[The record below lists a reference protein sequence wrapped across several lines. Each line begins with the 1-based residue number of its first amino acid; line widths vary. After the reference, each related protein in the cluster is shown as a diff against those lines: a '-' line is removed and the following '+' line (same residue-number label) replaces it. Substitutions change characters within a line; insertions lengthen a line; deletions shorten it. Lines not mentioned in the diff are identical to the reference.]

1 MNKYL
6 TMTGLGFTSG
16 LPYMLIFSTLSIWLR
31 DVGID
36 LTIIGFFAWIS
47 LTYSLKFLWSP
58 LVDRYSIPILNYFGS
73 RKSWIILMQALIM
86 IFLIFLSYADP
97 TFSIK
102 NEPLFIVADDIDS
115 FILYQVNGELDV
127 AYLALFA
134 ILIALAGSF
143 QDIAIDAFRIELAS
157 IEEQGN
163 LAAYYQF
170 GYRAAILT
178 ATSFALIYAEN
189 YSWGSAYFL
198 MSILMLLGALPLFMT
213 PENKNNVNK
222 SISFLKSFYEA
233 TKDFIKRFN
242 LFAASILLLIV
253 ATYRLTDI
261 VMGPMAN
268 PFYLDL
274 GFSLTEIGS
283 IVKIVALVASII
295 GLFAGGLLIKK
306 VGTYKSLLFGAF
318 AVMLSNT
325 LFAVVAIL
333 EPNLN
338 LLSII
343 VFTDSFSAG
352 VVGTVNIAFLTS
364 LVSKQFTA
372 TQYALLTSFMM
383 LPGKILSG
391 FSGVLA
397 SYFQSNLGTE
407 LGWMIFFIFTSLLA
421 LPAIILITE
430 NKSLIKR

>member
-1 MNKYL
+1 MNKNL
-6 TMTGLGFTSG
+6 TMAGLGFTSG

-31 DVGID
+31 DAGID

-58 LVDRYSIPILNYFGS
+58 LVDRYSVPIFQYFGS
-73 RKSWIILMQALIM
+73 RKSWIILMQILIF
-86 IFLIFLSYADP
+86 IFLICLSRADP
-97 TFSIK
+97 TR
-102 NEPLFIVADDIDS
+102 DIS
-115 FILYQVNGELDV
+115 
-127 AYLALFA
+127 YLATFA

-143 QDIAIDAFRIELAS
+143 QDIAIDAFRIELAN

-189 YSWGSAYFL
+189 YSWSSAYFL
-198 MSILMLLGALPLFMT
+198 MAVLMLLGLIALLIT
-213 PENKNNVNK
+213 PERANHEKK
-222 SISFLKSFYEA
+222 ELSFFENFSEPI
-233 TKDFIKRFN
+233 KDFVKRFN
-242 LFAASILLLIV
+242 LFAASILLLII

-268 PFYLDL
+268 PFYIDM

-283 IVKIVALVASII
+283 VVKIVALVASII
-295 GLFAGGLLIKK
+295 GLFLGGILIKNF
-306 VGTYKSLLFGAF
+306 GLYKSLLFGAF
-318 AVMLSNT
+318 AVMISNV
-325 LFAVVAIL
+325 FFSIVAIS

-364 LVSKQFTA
+364 LVSKKFTA

-383 LPGKILSG
+383 LPGKIFSG

-397 SYFQSNLGTE
+397 DYFQSITNLE
-407 LGWMIFFIFTSLLA
+407 VGWMIFFIFTSILA
-421 LPAIILITE
+421 LPAIILVSL
-430 NKSLIKR
+430 NKNLIQR

>member
-1 MNKYL
+1 MNKNL
-6 TMTGLGFTSG
+6 TMAGLGFTSG

-31 DVGID
+31 DAGID

-58 LVDRYSIPILNYFGS
+58 LIDRYSVPIFQYFGS
-73 RKSWIILMQALIM
+73 RKSWIILMQILIF
-86 IFLIFLSYADP
+86 IFLICLSRADP
-97 TFSIK
+97 TR
-102 NEPLFIVADDIDS
+102 DIS
-115 FILYQVNGELDV
+115 
-127 AYLALFA
+127 YLATFA

-143 QDIAIDAFRIELAS
+143 QDIAIDAFRIELAN

-189 YSWGSAYFL
+189 YSWSSAYFL
-198 MSILMLLGALPLFMT
+198 MAVLMLLGLIALLIT
-213 PENKNNVNK
+213 PERANHEKK
-222 SISFLKSFYEA
+222 ELSFFENFSEPI
-233 TKDFIKRFN
+233 KDFVKRFN
-242 LFAASILLLIV
+242 LFAASILLLII

-268 PFYLDL
+268 PFYIDM

-283 IVKIVALVASII
+283 VVKIVALVASII
-295 GLFAGGLLIKK
+295 GLFLGGILIKNF
-306 VGTYKSLLFGAF
+306 GLYKSLLFGAF
-318 AVMLSNT
+318 AVMISNV
-325 LFAVVAIL
+325 FFSIVAIS

-364 LVSKQFTA
+364 LVSKKFTA

-383 LPGKILSG
+383 LPGKIFSG

-397 SYFQSNLGTE
+397 DYFQSITNLE
-407 LGWMIFFIFTSLLA
+407 VGWMIFFIFTSILA
-421 LPAIILITE
+421 IPAIILVSL
-430 NKSLIKR
+430 NKNLIQR

>member
-1 MNKYL
+1 MNKNL
-6 TMTGLGFTSG
+6 TMAGLGFTSG

-31 DVGID
+31 DAGID

-58 LVDRYSIPILNYFGS
+58 LVDRYSVPIFQYFGN
-73 RKSWIILMQALIM
+73 RKSWIILMQILIF
-86 IFLIFLSYADP
+86 IFLICLSRADP
-97 TFSIK
+97 TR
-102 NEPLFIVADDIDS
+102 DIS
-115 FILYQVNGELDV
+115 
-127 AYLALFA
+127 YLATFA

-189 YSWGSAYFL
+189 YSWSSAYFL
-198 MSILMLLGALPLFMT
+198 MAVLMLLGLIALLIT
-213 PENKNNVNK
+213 PERANHEKK
-222 SISFLKSFYEA
+222 ELSFFENFSEPI
-233 TKDFIKRFN
+233 KDFVKRFN
-242 LFAASILLLIV
+242 LFAASILLLII

-268 PFYLDL
+268 PFYIDM

-283 IVKIVALVASII
+283 VVKIVALVASII
-295 GLFAGGLLIKK
+295 GLFLGGILIKNF
-306 VGTYKSLLFGAF
+306 GLYKSLLFGAF
-318 AVMLSNT
+318 AVMISNV
-325 LFAVVAIL
+325 FFSIVAIS

-364 LVSKQFTA
+364 LVSKKFTA

-383 LPGKILSG
+383 LPGKIFSG

-397 SYFQSNLGTE
+397 NYFQSITNLE
-407 LGWMIFFIFTSLLA
+407 VGWMIFFIFTSTLA
-421 LPAIILITE
+421 IPAIILVSF
-430 NKSLIKR
+430 NKNLIQR

>member
-1 MNKYL
+1 MNKNL
-6 TMTGLGFTSG
+6 TMAGLGFTSG

-58 LVDRYSIPILNYFGS
+58 LVDRYSVPIFQYFGS
-73 RKSWIILMQALIM
+73 RKSWIILMQILIF
-86 IFLIFLSYADP
+86 IFLICLSRADP
-97 TFSIK
+97 TR
-102 NEPLFIVADDIDS
+102 DIS
-115 FILYQVNGELDV
+115 
-127 AYLALFA
+127 YLATFA

-143 QDIAIDAFRIELAS
+143 QDIAIDAFRIELAN

-189 YSWGSAYFL
+189 YSWSSAYFL
-198 MSILMLLGALPLFMT
+198 MAVLMLLGLIALLIT
-213 PENKNNVNK
+213 PERANHEKK
-222 SISFLKSFYEA
+222 ELSFFENFLEPI
-233 TKDFIKRFN
+233 KDFVKRFN
-242 LFAASILLLIV
+242 LFAASILLLII

-268 PFYLDL
+268 PFYIDM

-283 IVKIVALVASII
+283 VVKIVALVASII
-295 GLFAGGLLIKK
+295 GLFLGGILIKNF
-306 VGTYKSLLFGAF
+306 GLYKSLLFGAF
-318 AVMLSNT
+318 AVMISNV
-325 LFAVVAIL
+325 FFSIVAIS

-364 LVSKQFTA
+364 LVSKKFTA

-383 LPGKILSG
+383 LPGKIFSG

-397 SYFQSNLGTE
+397 DYFQSITNLE
-407 LGWMIFFIFTSLLA
+407 VGWMIFFIFTSILA
-421 LPAIILITE
+421 IPAIILVSL
-430 NKSLIKR
+430 NKNLIQR

>member
-1 MNKYL
+1 MNKNL
-6 TMTGLGFTSG
+6 TMAGLGFTSG

-58 LVDRYSIPILNYFGS
+58 LVDRYSVPIFQYFGS
-73 RKSWIILMQALIM
+73 RKSWIILMQILIF
-86 IFLIFLSYADP
+86 IFLICLSRADP
-97 TFSIK
+97 TR
-102 NEPLFIVADDIDS
+102 DIS
-115 FILYQVNGELDV
+115 
-127 AYLALFA
+127 YLATFA

-143 QDIAIDAFRIELAS
+143 QDIAIDAFRIELAN

-189 YSWGSAYFL
+189 YSWSSAYFL
-198 MSILMLLGALPLFMT
+198 MAVLMLLGLIALLIT
-213 PENKNNVNK
+213 PERKNHEK
-222 SISFLKSFYEA
+222 KELSFFENFLEPI
-233 TKDFIKRFN
+233 KDFVKRFN
-242 LFAASILLLIV
+242 LFAASILLLII

-268 PFYLDL
+268 PFYIDM

-283 IVKIVALVASII
+283 VVKIVALVASII
-295 GLFAGGLLIKK
+295 GLFLGGILIKNF
-306 VGTYKSLLFGAF
+306 GLYKSLLFGAF
-318 AVMLSNT
+318 AVMISNV
-325 LFAVVAIL
+325 FFSIVAIS

-364 LVSKQFTA
+364 LVSKKFTA

-383 LPGKILSG
+383 LPGKIFSG

-397 SYFQSNLGTE
+397 DYFQSITNLE
-407 LGWMIFFIFTSLLA
+407 VGWMIFFIFTSILA
-421 LPAIILITE
+421 IPAIILVSL
-430 NKSLIKR
+430 NKNLIQR

>member
-1 MNKYL
+1 MA
-6 TMTGLGFTSG
+6 GLGFTSG

-58 LVDRYSIPILNYFGS
+58 LVDRYSVPIFQYFGS
-73 RKSWIILMQALIM
+73 RKSWIILMQILIF
-86 IFLIFLSYADP
+86 IFLICLSRADP
-97 TFSIK
+97 TR
-102 NEPLFIVADDIDS
+102 DIS
-115 FILYQVNGELDV
+115 
-127 AYLALFA
+127 YLATFA

-143 QDIAIDAFRIELAS
+143 QDIAIDAFRIELAN

-189 YSWGSAYFL
+189 YSWSSAYFL
-198 MSILMLLGALPLFMT
+198 MAVLMLLGLIALLIT
-213 PENKNNVNK
+213 PERANHEKK
-222 SISFLKSFYEA
+222 ELSFFENFSEPI
-233 TKDFIKRFN
+233 KDFVKRFN
-242 LFAASILLLIV
+242 LFAASILLLII

-268 PFYLDL
+268 PFYIDM

-283 IVKIVALVASII
+283 VVKIVALVASII
-295 GLFAGGLLIKK
+295 GLFLGGILIKNF
-306 VGTYKSLLFGAF
+306 GLYKSLLFGAF
-318 AVMLSNT
+318 AVMISNV
-325 LFAVVAIL
+325 FFSIVAIS

-364 LVSKQFTA
+364 LVSKKFTA

-383 LPGKILSG
+383 LPGKIFSG

-397 SYFQSNLGTE
+397 YYFQSITNLE
-407 LGWMIFFIFTSLLA
+407 VGWMIFFIFTSILA
-421 LPAIILITE
+421 IPAIILVSL
-430 NKSLIKR
+430 NKNLIQR

>member
-1 MNKYL
+1 MNKNL
-6 TMTGLGFTSG
+6 TMAGLGFTSG

-58 LVDRYSIPILNYFGS
+58 LVDRYSVPIFQYFGS
-73 RKSWIILMQALIM
+73 RKSWIILMQILIF
-86 IFLIFLSYADP
+86 IFLICLSRADP
-97 TFSIK
+97 TR
-102 NEPLFIVADDIDS
+102 DIS
-115 FILYQVNGELDV
+115 
-127 AYLALFA
+127 YLATFA

-143 QDIAIDAFRIELAS
+143 QDIAIDAFRIELAN

-189 YSWGSAYFL
+189 YSWSSTYFL
-198 MSILMLLGALPLFMT
+198 MAVFMLLGLIALLIT
-213 PENKNNVNK
+213 PERANHEKK
-222 SISFLKSFYEA
+222 ELSFFENFSEPI
-233 TKDFIKRFN
+233 KDFVKRFN
-242 LFAASILLLIV
+242 LFAASILLLII

-268 PFYLDL
+268 PFYIDM

-283 IVKIVALVASII
+283 VVKIVALVASII
-295 GLFAGGLLIKK
+295 GLFLGGILIKNF
-306 VGTYKSLLFGAF
+306 GLYKSLLFGAF
-318 AVMLSNT
+318 AVMISNV
-325 LFAVVAIL
+325 FFSIVAIS

-364 LVSKQFTA
+364 LVSKKFTA

-383 LPGKILSG
+383 LPGKIFSG
-391 FSGVLA
+391 FSGVIA
-397 SYFQSNLGTE
+397 YYFQSITNLE
-407 LGWMIFFIFTSLLA
+407 VGWMIFFIFTSTLA
-421 LPAIILITE
+421 IPAIILVSL
-430 NKSLIKR
+430 NKNLIQR

>member
-1 MNKYL
+1 MNKNL
-6 TMTGLGFTSG
+6 TMAGLGFTSG

-58 LVDRYSIPILNYFGS
+58 LVDRYSVPIFQYFGS
-73 RKSWIILMQALIM
+73 RKSWIILMQILIF
-86 IFLIFLSYADP
+86 IFLICLSRADP
-97 TFSIK
+97 TR
-102 NEPLFIVADDIDS
+102 DIS
-115 FILYQVNGELDV
+115 
-127 AYLALFA
+127 YLATFA

-143 QDIAIDAFRIELAS
+143 QDIAIDAFRIELAN

-189 YSWGSAYFL
+189 YSWSSAYFL
-198 MSILMLLGALPLFMT
+198 MAVLMLLGLIALLIT
-213 PENKNNVNK
+213 PERANHEKK
-222 SISFLKSFYEA
+222 ELSFFENFLEPI
-233 TKDFIKRFN
+233 KDFVKRFN
-242 LFAASILLLIV
+242 LFAASILLLII

-268 PFYLDL
+268 PFYIDM

-283 IVKIVALVASII
+283 VVKIVALVASII
-295 GLFAGGLLIKK
+295 GLFLGGILIKNF
-306 VGTYKSLLFGAF
+306 GLYKSLLFGAF
-318 AVMLSNT
+318 AVMISNV
-325 LFAVVAIL
+325 FFSIVAIS

-364 LVSKQFTA
+364 LVSKKFTA

-383 LPGKILSG
+383 LPGKIFSG

-397 SYFQSNLGTE
+397 YYFQSITNLE
-407 LGWMIFFIFTSLLA
+407 VGWMIFFIFTSTLA
-421 LPAIILITE
+421 IPAIILVSL
-430 NKSLIKR
+430 NKNLIQR

>member
-1 MNKYL
+1 MNKNL
-6 TMTGLGFTSG
+6 TMAGLGFTSG

-58 LVDRYSIPILNYFGS
+58 LVDRYSVPIFQYFGS
-73 RKSWIILMQALIM
+73 RKSWIILMQILIF
-86 IFLIFLSYADP
+86 IFLICLSRADP
-97 TFSIK
+97 TR
-102 NEPLFIVADDIDS
+102 DIS
-115 FILYQVNGELDV
+115 
-127 AYLALFA
+127 YLATFA

-143 QDIAIDAFRIELAS
+143 QDIAIDAFRIELAN

-189 YSWGSAYFL
+189 YSWSSAYFL
-198 MSILMLLGALPLFMT
+198 MAVLMLLGLIALLIT
-213 PENKNNVNK
+213 PERANHEKK
-222 SISFLKSFYEA
+222 ELSFFENFSEPI
-233 TKDFIKRFN
+233 KDFVKRFN
-242 LFAASILLLIV
+242 LFAASILLLII

-268 PFYLDL
+268 PFYIDM

-283 IVKIVALVASII
+283 VVKIVALVASII
-295 GLFAGGLLIKK
+295 GLFLGGILIKNF
-306 VGTYKSLLFGAF
+306 GLYKSLLFGAF
-318 AVMLSNT
+318 AVMISNV
-325 LFAVVAIL
+325 FFSIVAIS

-364 LVSKQFTA
+364 LVSKKFTA

-383 LPGKILSG
+383 LPGKIFSG

-397 SYFQSNLGTE
+397 DYFQSITNLE
-407 LGWMIFFIFTSLLA
+407 VGWMIFFIFTSILA
-421 LPAIILITE
+421 IPAIILISL
-430 NKSLIKR
+430 NKNLIQR

>member
-1 MNKYL
+1 MNKNL
-6 TMTGLGFTSG
+6 TMAGLGFTSG

-31 DVGID
+31 DAGID

-58 LVDRYSIPILNYFGS
+58 LVDRYSVPIFQYFGS
-73 RKSWIILMQALIM
+73 RKSWIILMQILIF
-86 IFLIFLSYADP
+86 IFLVCLSRADP
-97 TFSIK
+97 TR
-102 NEPLFIVADDIDS
+102 DIS
-115 FILYQVNGELDV
+115 
-127 AYLALFA
+127 YLATFA

-143 QDIAIDAFRIELAS
+143 QDIAIDAFRIELAN

-189 YSWGSAYFL
+189 YSWSSAYFL
-198 MSILMLLGALPLFMT
+198 MAVLMLLGLIALLIT
-213 PENKNNVNK
+213 PERANHEKK
-222 SISFLKSFYEA
+222 ELSFFENFSEPI
-233 TKDFIKRFN
+233 KDFVKRFN
-242 LFAASILLLIV
+242 LFAASILLLII

-268 PFYLDL
+268 PFYIDM

-283 IVKIVALVASII
+283 VVKIVALVASII
-295 GLFAGGLLIKK
+295 GLFLGGILIKNF
-306 VGTYKSLLFGAF
+306 GLYKSLLFGAF
-318 AVMLSNT
+318 AVMISNV
-325 LFAVVAIL
+325 FFSIVAIS

-364 LVSKQFTA
+364 LVSKKFTA

-383 LPGKILSG
+383 LPGKIFSG

-397 SYFQSNLGTE
+397 DYFQSITNLE
-407 LGWMIFFIFTSLLA
+407 VGWMIFFIFTSILA
-421 LPAIILITE
+421 IPAIILVSL
-430 NKSLIKR
+430 NKNLIQR

>member
-1 MNKYL
+1 MNKNL
-6 TMTGLGFTSG
+6 TMAGLGFTSG

-31 DVGID
+31 DAGID

-58 LVDRYSIPILNYFGS
+58 LVDRYSVPIFQNFGS
-73 RKSWIILMQALIM
+73 RKSWIILMQILIF
-86 IFLIFLSYADP
+86 IFLICLSRADP
-97 TFSIK
+97 TR
-102 NEPLFIVADDIDS
+102 DIS
-115 FILYQVNGELDV
+115 
-127 AYLALFA
+127 YLATFA

-143 QDIAIDAFRIELAS
+143 QDIAIDAFRIELAN

-189 YSWGSAYFL
+189 YSWSSAYFL
-198 MSILMLLGALPLFMT
+198 MAVLMLLGLIALLIT
-213 PENKNNVNK
+213 PERANHEKK
-222 SISFLKSFYEA
+222 ELSFFENFLEPI
-233 TKDFIKRFN
+233 KDFVKRFN
-242 LFAASILLLIV
+242 LFAASILLLII

-268 PFYLDL
+268 PFYIDM

-283 IVKIVALVASII
+283 VVKIVALVASII
-295 GLFAGGLLIKK
+295 GLFLGGILIKNF
-306 VGTYKSLLFGAF
+306 GLYKSLLFGAF
-318 AVMLSNT
+318 AVMISNV
-325 LFAVVAIL
+325 FFSIVAIS

-364 LVSKQFTA
+364 LVSKKFTA

-383 LPGKILSG
+383 LPGKIFSG

-397 SYFQSNLGTE
+397 DYFQSITNLE
-407 LGWMIFFIFTSLLA
+407 VGWMIFFIFTSILA
-421 LPAIILITE
+421 IPAIILVSL
-430 NKSLIKR
+430 NKNLIQR

>member
-1 MNKYL
+1 MNKNL
-6 TMTGLGFTSG
+6 TMAGLGFTSG

-58 LVDRYSIPILNYFGS
+58 LVDRYSVPIFQYFGS
-73 RKSWIILMQALIM
+73 RKSWIILMQILIF
-86 IFLIFLSYADP
+86 IFLICLSRADP
-97 TFSIK
+97 TR
-102 NEPLFIVADDIDS
+102 DIS
-115 FILYQVNGELDV
+115 
-127 AYLALFA
+127 YLATFA

-143 QDIAIDAFRIELAS
+143 QDIAIDAFRIELAN

-189 YSWGSAYFL
+189 YSWSSAYFL
-198 MSILMLLGALPLFMT
+198 MAVLMLLGLIALLIT
-213 PENKNNVNK
+213 PERANHEKK
-222 SISFLKSFYEA
+222 ELSFFENFLEPI
-233 TKDFIKRFN
+233 KDFVKRFN
-242 LFAASILLLIV
+242 LFAASILLLII

-268 PFYLDL
+268 PFYIDM

-283 IVKIVALVASII
+283 VVKIVALVASII
-295 GLFAGGLLIKK
+295 GLFLGGILIKNF
-306 VGTYKSLLFGAF
+306 GLYRSLLFGAF
-318 AVMLSNT
+318 AVMISNV
-325 LFAVVAIL
+325 FFSIVAIS

-364 LVSKQFTA
+364 LVSKKFTA

-383 LPGKILSG
+383 LPGKIFSG

-397 SYFQSNLGTE
+397 DYFQSITNLE
-407 LGWMIFFIFTSLLA
+407 VGWMIFFIFTSILA
-421 LPAIILITE
+421 IPAIILVSL
-430 NKSLIKR
+430 NKNLIQR

>member
-1 MNKYL
+1 MNKNL
-6 TMTGLGFTSG
+6 TMAGLGFTSG

-58 LVDRYSIPILNYFGS
+58 LVDRYSVPIFQYFGS
-73 RKSWIILMQALIM
+73 RKSWIILMQILIF
-86 IFLIFLSYADP
+86 IFLICLSRADP
-97 TFSIK
+97 TR
-102 NEPLFIVADDIDS
+102 DIS
-115 FILYQVNGELDV
+115 
-127 AYLALFA
+127 YLATFA

-143 QDIAIDAFRIELAS
+143 QDIAIDAFRIELAN

-189 YSWGSAYFL
+189 YSWSSAYFL
-198 MSILMLLGALPLFMT
+198 MAVLMLLGLIALLIT
-213 PENKNNVNK
+213 PERKNHEK
-222 SISFLKSFYEA
+222 KELSFFENFSEPI
-233 TKDFIKRFN
+233 KDFVKRFN
-242 LFAASILLLIV
+242 LFAASILLLII

-268 PFYLDL
+268 PFYIDM

-283 IVKIVALVASII
+283 VVKIVALVASII
-295 GLFAGGLLIKK
+295 GLFLGGILIKNF
-306 VGTYKSLLFGAF
+306 GLYKSLLFGAF
-318 AVMLSNT
+318 AVMISNV
-325 LFAVVAIL
+325 FFSVVAIS

-364 LVSKQFTA
+364 LVSKKFTA

-383 LPGKILSG
+383 LPGKIFSG

-397 SYFQSNLGTE
+397 DYFQSITNLE
-407 LGWMIFFIFTSLLA
+407 VGWMIFFIFTSILA
-421 LPAIILITE
+421 IPAIILVSL
-430 NKSLIKR
+430 NKNLIQR

>member
-1 MNKYL
+1 MNKNL
-6 TMTGLGFTSG
+6 TMAGLGFTSG

-58 LVDRYSIPILNYFGS
+58 LVDRYSVPIFQYFGS
-73 RKSWIILMQALIM
+73 RKSWIILMQILIF
-86 IFLIFLSYADP
+86 IFLICLSRADP
-97 TFSIK
+97 TR
-102 NEPLFIVADDIDS
+102 DIS
-115 FILYQVNGELDV
+115 
-127 AYLALFA
+127 YLATFA

-143 QDIAIDAFRIELAS
+143 QDIAIDAFRIELAN

-178 ATSFALIYAEN
+178 ATSFALIFAEN
-189 YSWGSAYFL
+189 YSWSSAYFL
-198 MSILMLLGALPLFMT
+198 MAVLMLLGLIALLIT
-213 PENKNNVNK
+213 PERANHEKK
-222 SISFLKSFYEA
+222 ELSFFENFSEPI
-233 TKDFIKRFN
+233 KDFVKRFN
-242 LFAASILLLIV
+242 LFAASILLLII

-268 PFYLDL
+268 PFYIDM

-283 IVKIVALVASII
+283 VVKIVALVASII
-295 GLFAGGLLIKK
+295 GLFLGGILIKNF
-306 VGTYKSLLFGAF
+306 GLYKSLLFGAF
-318 AVMLSNT
+318 AVMISNV
-325 LFAVVAIL
+325 FFSIVAIS

-364 LVSKQFTA
+364 LVSKKFTA

-383 LPGKILSG
+383 LPGKIFSG

-397 SYFQSNLGTE
+397 YYFQSITNLE
-407 LGWMIFFIFTSLLA
+407 VGWMIFFIFTSILA
-421 LPAIILITE
+421 IPAIILVSL
-430 NKSLIKR
+430 NKNLIQR

>member
-1 MNKYL
+1 MNKNF
-6 TMTGLGFTSG
+6 TMAGLGFTSG

-58 LVDRYSIPILNYFGS
+58 LVDRYSVPILQNFGS
-73 RKSWIILMQALIM
+73 RKSWIILMQILIF
-86 IFLIFLSYADP
+86 IFLICLSRADP
-97 TFSIK
+97 TR
-102 NEPLFIVADDIDS
+102 DIS
-115 FILYQVNGELDV
+115 
-127 AYLALFA
+127 YLATFA

-189 YSWGSAYFL
+189 YSWSSAYFL
-198 MSILMLLGALPLFMT
+198 MAVLMLLGLIALLIT
-213 PENKNNVNK
+213 PERKNHEK
-222 SISFLKSFYEA
+222 KELSFFENFSEPI
-233 TKDFIKRFN
+233 KDFVKRFN
-242 LFAASILLLIV
+242 LFAASILLLII

-268 PFYLDL
+268 PFYIDM

-283 IVKIVALVASII
+283 VVKIVALVASII
-295 GLFAGGLLIKK
+295 GLFLGGILIKNF
-306 VGTYKSLLFGAF
+306 GLYKSLLFGAF
-318 AVMLSNT
+318 AVMISNV
-325 LFAVVAIL
+325 FFSIVAIS

-364 LVSKQFTA
+364 LVSKKFTA

-383 LPGKILSG
+383 LPGKIFSG

-397 SYFQSNLGTE
+397 DYFQSITNLE
-407 LGWMIFFIFTSLLA
+407 VGWMIFFIFTSILA
-421 LPAIILITE
+421 IPAIILVSL
-430 NKSLIKR
+430 NKNLIQR

>member
-1 MNKYL
+1 MNKNL
-6 TMTGLGFTSG
+6 TMAGLGFTSG

-31 DVGID
+31 DAGID

-58 LVDRYSIPILNYFGS
+58 LVDRYSVPIFQYFGS
-73 RKSWIILMQALIM
+73 RKSWIILMQILIF
-86 IFLIFLSYADP
+86 IFLICLSRADP
-97 TFSIK
+97 TR
-102 NEPLFIVADDIDS
+102 DIS
-115 FILYQVNGELDV
+115 
-127 AYLALFA
+127 YLATFA

-143 QDIAIDAFRIELAS
+143 QDIAIDAFRIELAN

-189 YSWGSAYFL
+189 YSWSSAYFL
-198 MSILMLLGALPLFMT
+198 MAVLMLLGLIALLIT
-213 PENKNNVNK
+213 PERANHEKK
-222 SISFLKSFYEA
+222 ELSFFENFSEPI
-233 TKDFIKRFN
+233 KDFVKRFN
-242 LFAASILLLIV
+242 LFAASILLLII

-268 PFYLDL
+268 PFYIDM

-283 IVKIVALVASII
+283 VVKIVALVASII
-295 GLFAGGLLIKK
+295 GLFLGGILIKNF
-306 VGTYKSLLFGAF
+306 GLYKSLLFGAF
-318 AVMLSNT
+318 AVMISNV
-325 LFAVVAIL
+325 FFSIVAIS

-364 LVSKQFTA
+364 LVSKKFTA

-383 LPGKILSG
+383 LPGKIFSG

-397 SYFQSNLGTE
+397 YYFQSITNLE
-407 LGWMIFFIFTSLLA
+407 VGWMIFFIFTSILA
-421 LPAIILITE
+421 IPAIILVSL
-430 NKSLIKR
+430 NKNLIQR

>member
-1 MNKYL
+1 MNKNL
-6 TMTGLGFTSG
+6 TMAGLGFTSG

-58 LVDRYSIPILNYFGS
+58 LVDRYSVPIFQYFGS
-73 RKSWIILMQALIM
+73 RKSWIILMQILIF
-86 IFLIFLSYADP
+86 IFLICLSRADP
-97 TFSIK
+97 TR
-102 NEPLFIVADDIDS
+102 DIS
-115 FILYQVNGELDV
+115 
-127 AYLALFA
+127 YLATFA

-143 QDIAIDAFRIELAS
+143 QDIAIDAFRIELAN

-189 YSWGSAYFL
+189 YSWSSAYFL
-198 MSILMLLGALPLFMT
+198 MAVLMLLGLIALLIT
-213 PENKNNVNK
+213 PERANHEKK
-222 SISFLKSFYEA
+222 ELSFFENFLEPI
-233 TKDFIKRFN
+233 KDFVKRFN
-242 LFAASILLLIV
+242 LFAASILLLII

-268 PFYLDL
+268 PFYIDM

-283 IVKIVALVASII
+283 VVKIVALVASII
-295 GLFAGGLLIKK
+295 GLFLGGILIKNF
-306 VGTYKSLLFGAF
+306 GLYRSLLFGAF
-318 AVMLSNT
+318 AVMISNV
-325 LFAVVAIL
+325 FFSIVAIS

-364 LVSKQFTA
+364 LVSKKFTA

-383 LPGKILSG
+383 LPGKIFSG

-397 SYFQSNLGTE
+397 YYFQSITNLE
-407 LGWMIFFIFTSLLA
+407 VGWMIFFIFTSILA
-421 LPAIILITE
+421 IPAIILVSL
-430 NKSLIKR
+430 NKNLIQR

>member
-1 MNKYL
+1 MNKNL
-6 TMTGLGFTSG
+6 TMAGLGFTSG

-58 LVDRYSIPILNYFGS
+58 LVDRYSVPIFQYFGS
-73 RKSWIILMQALIM
+73 RKSWIILMQILIF
-86 IFLIFLSYADP
+86 IFLICLSRADP
-97 TFSIK
+97 TR
-102 NEPLFIVADDIDS
+102 DIS
-115 FILYQVNGELDV
+115 
-127 AYLALFA
+127 YLATFA

-143 QDIAIDAFRIELAS
+143 QDIAIDAFRIELAN

-189 YSWGSAYFL
+189 YSWSSAYFL
-198 MSILMLLGALPLFMT
+198 MAVLMLFGLIALLIT
-213 PENKNNVNK
+213 PERANHEKK
-222 SISFLKSFYEA
+222 ELSFFENFSEPI
-233 TKDFIKRFN
+233 KDFVKRFN
-242 LFAASILLLIV
+242 LFAASILLLII

-268 PFYLDL
+268 PFYIDM

-283 IVKIVALVASII
+283 VVKIVALVASII
-295 GLFAGGLLIKK
+295 GLFLGGILIKNF
-306 VGTYKSLLFGAF
+306 GLYKSLLFGAF
-318 AVMLSNT
+318 AVMISNV
-325 LFAVVAIL
+325 FFSIVAIS

-364 LVSKQFTA
+364 LVSKKFTA

-383 LPGKILSG
+383 LPGKIFSG

-397 SYFQSNLGTE
+397 DYFQSITNLE
-407 LGWMIFFIFTSLLA
+407 VGWMIFFIFTSILA
-421 LPAIILITE
+421 IPAIILVSL
-430 NKSLIKR
+430 NKNLIQR

>member
-1 MNKYL
+1 MNKNL
-6 TMTGLGFTSG
+6 TMAGLGFTSG

-58 LVDRYSIPILNYFGS
+58 LVDRYSVPIFQYFGS
-73 RKSWIILMQALIM
+73 RKSWIILMQILIF
-86 IFLIFLSYADP
+86 IFLICLSRADP
-97 TFSIK
+97 TR
-102 NEPLFIVADDIDS
+102 DIS
-115 FILYQVNGELDV
+115 
-127 AYLALFA
+127 YLATFA

-143 QDIAIDAFRIELAS
+143 QDIAIDAFRIELAN

-189 YSWGSAYFL
+189 YSWSSAYFL
-198 MSILMLLGALPLFMT
+198 MAVLMLLGLIALLIT
-213 PENKNNVNK
+213 PERANHEKK
-222 SISFLKSFYEA
+222 ELSFFENFSEPI
-233 TKDFIKRFN
+233 KDFVKRFN
-242 LFAASILLLIV
+242 LFAASILLLII

-268 PFYLDL
+268 PFYIDM

-283 IVKIVALVASII
+283 VVKIVALVASII
-295 GLFAGGLLIKK
+295 GLFLGGILIKNF
-306 VGTYKSLLFGAF
+306 GLYRSLLFGAF
-318 AVMLSNT
+318 AVMISNV
-325 LFAVVAIL
+325 FFSIVAIS

-364 LVSKQFTA
+364 LVSKKFTA

-383 LPGKILSG
+383 LPGKIFSG

-397 SYFQSNLGTE
+397 YYFQSITNLE
-407 LGWMIFFIFTSLLA
+407 VGWMIFFIFTSILA
-421 LPAIILITE
+421 IPAIILVSL
-430 NKSLIKR
+430 NKNLIQR

>member
-1 MNKYL
+1 MNKNL
-6 TMTGLGFTSG
+6 TMAGLGFTSG

-58 LVDRYSIPILNYFGS
+58 LVDRYSVPIFQYFGS
-73 RKSWIILMQALIM
+73 RKSWIILMQILIF
-86 IFLIFLSYADP
+86 IFLICLSRADP
-97 TFSIK
+97 TR
-102 NEPLFIVADDIDS
+102 DIS
-115 FILYQVNGELDV
+115 
-127 AYLALFA
+127 YLATFA

-143 QDIAIDAFRIELAS
+143 QDIAIDAFRIELAN

-189 YSWGSAYFL
+189 YSWSSAYFL
-198 MSILMLLGALPLFMT
+198 MAVLMLLGLIALLIT
-213 PENKNNVNK
+213 PERANHEKK
-222 SISFLKSFYEA
+222 ELSFFENFSEPI
-233 TKDFIKRFN
+233 KDFVKRFN
-242 LFAASILLLIV
+242 LFAASILLLII

-268 PFYLDL
+268 PFYIDM

-283 IVKIVALVASII
+283 VVKIVALVASII
-295 GLFAGGLLIKK
+295 GLFLGGILIKNF
-306 VGTYKSLLFGAF
+306 GLYKSLLFGAF
-318 AVMLSNT
+318 AVMISNV
-325 LFAVVAIL
+325 FFSIVAIS

-364 LVSKQFTA
+364 LVSKKFTA

-383 LPGKILSG
+383 LPGKIFSG

-397 SYFQSNLGTE
+397 DYFQSITNLE
-407 LGWMIFFIFTSLLA
+407 VGWMIFFIFTSILA
-421 LPAIILITE
+421 IPAIILVSL
-430 NKSLIKR
+430 NKNLIQR

>member
-1 MNKYL
+1 MNKNL
-6 TMTGLGFTSG
+6 TMAGLGFTSG

-58 LVDRYSIPILNYFGS
+58 LVDRYSVPIFQYFGS
-73 RKSWIILMQALIM
+73 RKSWIILMQILIF
-86 IFLIFLSYADP
+86 IFLICLSRADP
-97 TFSIK
+97 TR
-102 NEPLFIVADDIDS
+102 DIS
-115 FILYQVNGELDV
+115 
-127 AYLALFA
+127 YLATFA

-143 QDIAIDAFRIELAS
+143 QDIAIDAFRIELAN

-178 ATSFALIYAEN
+178 ATSFALIFAEN
-189 YSWGSAYFL
+189 YSWSSAYFL
-198 MSILMLLGALPLFMT
+198 MAVLMLLGLIALLIT
-213 PENKNNVNK
+213 PERANHEKK
-222 SISFLKSFYEA
+222 ELSFFENFSEPI
-233 TKDFIKRFN
+233 KDFVKRFN
-242 LFAASILLLIV
+242 LFAASILLLII

-268 PFYLDL
+268 PFYIDM

-283 IVKIVALVASII
+283 VVKIVALVASII
-295 GLFAGGLLIKK
+295 GLFLGGILIKNF
-306 VGTYKSLLFGAF
+306 GLYKSLLFGAF
-318 AVMLSNT
+318 AVMISNV
-325 LFAVVAIL
+325 FFSIVAIS

-364 LVSKQFTA
+364 LVSKKFTA

-383 LPGKILSG
+383 LPGKIFSG

-397 SYFQSNLGTE
+397 DYFQSITNLE
-407 LGWMIFFIFTSLLA
+407 VGWMIFFIFTSILA
-421 LPAIILITE
+421 IPAIILVSL
-430 NKSLIKR
+430 NKNLIQR

>member
-1 MNKYL
+1 MNKNL
-6 TMTGLGFTSG
+6 TMAGLGFTSG

-31 DVGID
+31 DAGID

-58 LVDRYSIPILNYFGS
+58 LVDRYSVPIFQYFGS
-73 RKSWIILMQALIM
+73 RKSWIILMQILIF
-86 IFLIFLSYADP
+86 IFLICLSRADP
-97 TFSIK
+97 TR
-102 NEPLFIVADDIDS
+102 DIS
-115 FILYQVNGELDV
+115 
-127 AYLALFA
+127 YLATFA

-143 QDIAIDAFRIELAS
+143 QDIAIDAFRIELAN

-189 YSWGSAYFL
+189 YSWSSAYFL
-198 MSILMLLGALPLFMT
+198 MAVLMLLGLIALLIT
-213 PENKNNVNK
+213 PERANHEKK
-222 SISFLKSFYEA
+222 ELSFFENFSEPI
-233 TKDFIKRFN
+233 KDFVKRFN
-242 LFAASILLLIV
+242 LFAASILLLII

-268 PFYLDL
+268 PFYIDM

-283 IVKIVALVASII
+283 VVKIVALVASII
-295 GLFAGGLLIKK
+295 GLFLGGILIKNF
-306 VGTYKSLLFGAF
+306 GLYKSLLFGAF
-318 AVMLSNT
+318 AVMISNV
-325 LFAVVAIL
+325 FFSIVAIS

-364 LVSKQFTA
+364 LVSKKFTA

-383 LPGKILSG
+383 LPGKIFSG

-397 SYFQSNLGTE
+397 DYFQSITNLE
-407 LGWMIFFIFTSLLA
+407 VGWMIFFIFTSILA
-421 LPAIILITE
+421 IPAIILVSL
-430 NKSLIKR
+430 NKNLIQR

>member
-1 MNKYL
+1 MNKNL
-6 TMTGLGFTSG
+6 TMAGLGFTSG

-31 DVGID
+31 DAGID

-58 LVDRYSIPILNYFGS
+58 LVDRYSVPIFQYFGS
-73 RKSWIILMQALIM
+73 RKSWIILMQILIF
-86 IFLIFLSYADP
+86 IFLICLSRADP
-97 TFSIK
+97 TR
-102 NEPLFIVADDIDS
+102 DIS
-115 FILYQVNGELDV
+115 
-127 AYLALFA
+127 YLATFA

-143 QDIAIDAFRIELAS
+143 QDIAIDAFRIELAN

-189 YSWGSAYFL
+189 YSWSSAYFL
-198 MSILMLLGALPLFMT
+198 MAVLMLLGLIALLIT
-213 PENKNNVNK
+213 PERTNHEKK
-222 SISFLKSFYEA
+222 ELSFFENFLEPI
-233 TKDFIKRFN
+233 KDFVKRFN
-242 LFAASILLLIV
+242 LFAASILLLII

-268 PFYLDL
+268 PFYIDM

-283 IVKIVALVASII
+283 VVKIVALVASII
-295 GLFAGGLLIKK
+295 GLFLGGILIKNF
-306 VGTYKSLLFGAF
+306 GLYKSLLFGAF
-318 AVMLSNT
+318 AVMISNV
-325 LFAVVAIL
+325 FFSIVAIS

-364 LVSKQFTA
+364 LVSKKFTA

-383 LPGKILSG
+383 LPGKIFSG

-397 SYFQSNLGTE
+397 YYFQSITNLE
-407 LGWMIFFIFTSLLA
+407 VGWMIFFIFTSTLA
-421 LPAIILITE
+421 IPAIILVSL
-430 NKSLIKR
+430 NKNLIQR

>member
-1 MNKYL
+1 MNKNL
-6 TMTGLGFTSG
+6 TMAGLGFTSG

-31 DVGID
+31 DAGID

-58 LVDRYSIPILNYFGS
+58 LVDRYSIPFLNYFGS
-73 RKSWIILMQALIM
+73 RKSWIILMQIFII
-86 IFLIFLSYADP
+86 IFLICLSNADP
-97 TFSIK
+97 VIDIK
-102 NEPLFIVADDIDS
+102 
-115 FILYQVNGELDV
+115 
-127 AYLALFA
+127 YLATFA

-143 QDIAIDAFRIELAS
+143 QDIAIDAFRIELAG

-170 GYRAAILT
+170 GYRGAILT

-189 YSWGSAYFL
+189 YSWGNAYFL
-198 MSILMLLGALPLFMT
+198 MAALMLIGLIALLIT
-213 PENKNNVNK
+213 PEGKNNEK
-222 SISFLKSFYEA
+222 RELTFLENFYEPV
-233 TKDFIKRFN
+233 KDFIKRFN

-268 PFYLDL
+268 PFYIDM

-283 IVKIVALVASII
+283 IVKIVALIASII
-295 GLFAGGLLIKK
+295 GLFLGGILIKK
-306 VGTYKSLLFGAF
+306 AGLYRSLLFGAF
-318 AVMLSNT
+318 AVMISNV
-325 LFAVVAIL
+325 LFSIVAIS

-338 LLSII
+338 LLSVI

-352 VVGTVNIAFLTS
+352 IVGTVNIAFLTS

-383 LPGKILSG
+383 LPGKVFSG
-391 FSGVLA
+391 FSGILA
-397 SYFQSNLGTE
+397 DYFQSISGADY
-407 LGWMIFFIFTSLLA
+407 GWMLFFIFTSMLA
-421 LPAIILITE
+421 IPAIILISL
-430 NKSLIKR
+430 NKSLIQR

>member
-1 MNKYL
+1 MA
-6 TMTGLGFTSG
+6 GLGFTSG

-58 LVDRYSIPILNYFGS
+58 LVDRYSVPIFQYFGS
-73 RKSWIILMQALIM
+73 RKSWIILMQILIF
-86 IFLIFLSYADP
+86 IFLICLSRADP
-97 TFSIK
+97 TR
-102 NEPLFIVADDIDS
+102 DIS
-115 FILYQVNGELDV
+115 
-127 AYLALFA
+127 YLATFA

-143 QDIAIDAFRIELAS
+143 QDIAIDAFRIELAN

-189 YSWGSAYFL
+189 YSWSSAYFL
-198 MSILMLLGALPLFMT
+198 MAVLMLLGLIALLIT
-213 PENKNNVNK
+213 PERANHEKK
-222 SISFLKSFYEA
+222 ELSFFENFSEPI
-233 TKDFIKRFN
+233 KDFVKRFN
-242 LFAASILLLIV
+242 LFAASILLLII

-268 PFYLDL
+268 PFYIDM

-283 IVKIVALVASII
+283 VVKIVALVASII
-295 GLFAGGLLIKK
+295 GLFLGGILIKNF
-306 VGTYKSLLFGAF
+306 GLYKSLLFGAF
-318 AVMLSNT
+318 AVMISNV
-325 LFAVVAIL
+325 FFSIVAIS

-364 LVSKQFTA
+364 LVSKKFTA

-383 LPGKILSG
+383 LPGKIFSG

-397 SYFQSNLGTE
+397 DYFQSITNLE
-407 LGWMIFFIFTSLLA
+407 VGWMIFFIFTSILA
-421 LPAIILITE
+421 IPAIILVSL
-430 NKSLIKR
+430 NKNLIQR